1 MKQLLIA
8 VLMSYAYCASAQ
20 LPSVITS
27 WEINTDTTGYAG
39 ILTNAQAVQ
48 YTDSN
53 VYISTTDVA
62 SWIPLGYNWPNNP
75 WVPHDQSFVFVLTRF
90 PRANPGTL
98 TATPFGH
105 IGIWKNGVSIY
116 NPEDTK
122 SYNDSNVWMQNAYY
136 FEHLLDQTMD
146 PCLGHPNDHYEYH
159 THTTPACL
167 YTESDSS
174 IHSPI
179 LGYAFDGYPIYGAYG
194 YTNPNTAGAV
204 KRMVSSYQ
212 LRTMA
217 TRDTLPDG
225 TALTQ
230 PYYGPPLDSIPQG
243 AYMQDWEYVAGLGD
257 LDANNGRVCV
267 TPEYPGGTYAYFAT
281 LGPDLLPTFP
291 YVLGPAFH
299 GVVHG
304 NAGDLGP
311 NSGHVTV
318 PGTAIT
324 YVPDTMA
331 TGINQI
337 DVNLSM
343 VVFPNPTSDQ
353 LNFRLKTNSIY
364 QHFTGSI
371 YDESGDI
378 IETGDV
384 IPNKDYTYN
393 AVDLAEGVYYLTVR
407 SNCQTY
413 TSKFIV
419 KK

>member
-1 MKQLLIA
+1 MKKILIA
-8 VLMSYAYCASAQ
+8 ILITSALTLQAQ
-20 LPSVITS
+20 LPSVITC
-27 WEINTDTTGYAG
+27 WQINTDSTGFAG

-62 SWIPLGYNWPNNP
+62 SWIPVGYTWPNNP
-75 WVPHDQSFVFVLTRF
+75 WVPQNQGFVYVITRY

-122 SYNDSNVWMQNAYY
+122 SYNDSSVWMQNAFY

-167 YTESDSS
+167 YDETDSTV
-174 IHSPI
+174 HAPI

-194 YTNPNTAGAV
+194 YTNPNAAGPV

-212 LRTMA
+212 LRPIA

-225 TALTQ
+225 TALA
-230 PYYGPPLDSIPQG
+230 PVYYGPALDSIPLG

-257 LDANNGRVCV
+257 LDANNGRFCV

-281 LGPDLLPTFP
+281 LGPDLIPTFP
-291 YVLGPAFH
+291 YVLGPNYY
-299 GVVHG
+299 GVIHG

-318 PGTAIT
+318 PAGTTT
-324 YVPDTMA
+324 YTPDTT
-331 TGINQI
+331 TGISQI
-337 DVNLSM
+337 DASLSLK
-343 VVFPNPTSDQ
+343 VFPNPASDQ
-353 LNFRLKTNSIY
+353 LNFSLATNNIY
-364 QHFTGSI
+364 QQFTGTI
-371 YDESGDI
+371 YDQAGEL

-384 IPNKDYTYN
+384 IPNKEYSYY
-393 AVDLAEGVYYLTVR
+393 AGKLAAGVYYLKVESKTQ
-407 SNCQTY
+407 SY
-413 TSKFIV
+413 TSRFIV
-419 KK
+419 TH